1 MKTEKQNI
9 QRLILPMLVML
20 LALLP
25 VACIED
31 GISTSPSNQPIFS
44 VDTLDFGERFSEEM
58 SSTMRLM
65 VYNRYDKVMSISD
78 IGLEDEDGPFYL
90 NVRIPT
96 RTKKNHTQLGC
107 GSFLVDSRRFG
118 VLSSPGEKI
127 M

>member
-1 MKTEKQNI
+1 MKIEMQNI

-20 LALLP
+20 FALLP

-90 NVRIPT
+90 NVDGQTGERFSNIEIRPNDSIFVLVSA
-96 RTKKNHTQLGC
+96 KLPAA
-107 GSFLVDSRRFG
+107 GSRQQ
-118 VLSSPGEKI
+118 
-127 M
+127 